1 LVALGPFLYYCA
13 GSRAAMRMERN
24 RSTVK
29 MAKQRLLLIAL
40 LMSAGAMAAP
50 TLASAAINVDIDVAP
65 PVAQVETVPGPR
77 AGYVWAPGYWEWRGH
92 SHVWMRGHWIHE
104 RRGYHWV
111 PDAWVQA
118 GPHWHHAR
126 GHWER

>member
-1 LVALGPFLYYCA
+1 
-13 GSRAAMRMERN
+13 
-24 RSTVK
+24 

-40 LMSAGAMAAP
+40 LMSAGAMTAP
-50 TLASAAINVDIDVAP
+50 AFVSAGVNVDIDVAP

-77 AGYVWAPGYWEWRGH
+77 AGFIWAPGYWAWHRH
-92 SHVWMRGHWIHE
+92 SHVWVRGHWLRA

-111 PDAWVQA
+111 PDNWEHA
-118 GPHWHHAR
+118 GPHWHYAP